1 MQFPHECFVIALSH
15 RTTKNITTMSK
26 EKKLHLEITTDD
38 FAGVN
43 LDEGIVHGWAN
54 FKNAKTF
61 LTDQNHLKF
70 LSETIISLKKIKLD
84 LPQT

>member
-15 RTTKNITTMSK
+15 RTTKN
-26 EKKLHLEITTDD
+26 ITTDD

-61 LTDQNHLKF
+61 STEIEAKHF
-70 LSETIISLKKIKLD
+70 F
-84 LPQT
+84 

>member
-15 RTTKNITTMSK
+15 RTTKN
-26 EKKLHLEITTDD
+26 ITTDD

-61 LTDQNHLKF
+61 LTDFTTNMK
-70 LSETIISLKKIKLD
+70 SRKG
-84 LPQT
+84 

>member
-15 RTTKNITTMSK
+15 RTTKN
-26 EKKLHLEITTDD
+26 ITTDD

-70 LSETIISLKKIKLD
+70 LSEAIISLKKIKLD